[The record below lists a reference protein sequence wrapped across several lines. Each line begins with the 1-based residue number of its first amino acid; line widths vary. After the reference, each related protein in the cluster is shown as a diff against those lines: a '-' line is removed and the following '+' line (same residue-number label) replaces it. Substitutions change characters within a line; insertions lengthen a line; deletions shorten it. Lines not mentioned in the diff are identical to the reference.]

1 MLRPSRLA
9 SLAVLAAMAVASP
22 SVSAQ
27 QSPAPAEQST
37 AQSTPAIDPVQK
49 EAIEQVVR
57 DYIRAHPEIV
67 VEALDA
73 YQAKKD
79 QEERSAQGK
88 MLTSRAEE
96 IFRSASSPVIG
107 NAQGDVTLVEFFDYQ
122 CGYCKRSQPDMERLL
137 KQDTGLKVVLKEFP
151 ILGPASVTAARASLA
166 AQMQGKYLDFHTKM
180 MGLKGQLTDEVI
192 YDTAKQVGLDV
203 DKLKQDMN
211 DPAVVAELRANMD
224 LAQALGVQGTPAFV
238 INDQIIPGA
247 VGFDALKS
255 QIDKDRAG

>member
-1 MLRPSRLA
+1 MLRSRLA
-9 SLAVLAAMAVASP
+9 SLAVLAAVAIASP

-27 QSPAPAEQST
+27 QS
-37 AQSTPAIDPVQK
+37 TPAVDPAQK

-79 QEERSAQGK
+79 EEERSAKAQT
-88 MLTSRAEE
+88 LTSRAEE

-122 CGYCKRSQPDMERLL
+122 CGYCKRAQPDLERLV
-137 KQDTGLKVVLKEFP
+137 KQDSGLKIVLKEFP

-166 AQMQGKYLDFHTKM
+166 AQKQGKYLDFHTKM
-180 MGLKGQLTDEVI
+180 MGLKGQLTDDVI
-192 YDTAKQVGLDV
+192 YETAQQVGLDL

-211 DPAVVAELRANMD
+211 DPSVVAELRANMD
-224 LAQALGVQGTPAFV
+224 LAEALGVQGTPAFV

>member
-1 MLRPSRLA
+1 MLRPRLA
-9 SLAVLAAMAVASP
+9 SLAVLAAVAVASP

-27 QSPAPAEQST
+27 QS
-37 AQSTPAIDPVQK
+37 TPAIDPAQK

-79 QEERSAQGK
+79 EEERASQAK
-88 MLTSRAEE
+88 TLTSRADE
-96 IFRSASSPVIG
+96 IFRSPTSPVIG

-122 CGYCKRSQPDMERLL
+122 CGYCKRAQPDLERLM
-137 KQDTGLKVVLKEFP
+137 KADSGLKVVLKEFP

-166 AQMQGKYLDFHTKM
+166 AQKQGKYLDFHTKL
-180 MGLKGQLTDEVI
+180 MGFKGQLTDQVI
-192 YDTAKQVGLDV
+192 YDTAQQVGLDL

-211 DPAVVAELRANMD
+211 DPSVVAELRANMD
-224 LAQALGVQGTPAFV
+224 LAEALGVQGTPAFV

>member
-1 MLRPSRLA
+1 MLRPRLA
-9 SLAVLAAMAVASP
+9 SLAVLAAVAIASP

-27 QSPAPAEQST
+27 QSSPVVDPA
-37 AQSTPAIDPVQK
+37 QK

-79 QEERSAQGK
+79 EEERSAKAQT
-88 MLTSRAEE
+88 LTSRAEE

-122 CGYCKRSQPDMERLL
+122 CGYCKRAQPDLERLV
-137 KQDTGLKVVLKEFP
+137 KQDSGLKVVLKEFP

-166 AQMQGKYLDFHTKM
+166 AQKQGKYLEFHTKM
-180 MGLKGQLTDEVI
+180 MGLKGQLTDDVI
-192 YDTAKQVGLDV
+192 YETAKQVGLDL

-211 DPAVVAELRANMD
+211 DPSVVAELRANMD
-224 LAQALGVQGTPAFV
+224 LAEALGVQGTPAFV

>member
-1 MLRPSRLA
+1 MLRPRLA
-9 SLAVLAAMAVASP
+9 SLAVLAAVAIASP

-27 QSPAPAEQST
+27 QS
-37 AQSTPAIDPVQK
+37 TPAVDPVQK

-79 QEERSAQGK
+79 EDERSAQAK
-88 MLTSRAEE
+88 TLTSRAEE

-122 CGYCKRSQPDMERLL
+122 CGYCKRAQPDLERLV
-137 KQDTGLKVVLKEFP
+137 KQDGGLKVVLKEFP

>member
-1 MLRPSRLA
+1 MLRPRLA
-9 SLAVLAAMAVASP
+9 SLAVLAAVAVASP

-27 QSPAPAEQST
+27 QSTPVVDPA
-37 AQSTPAIDPVQK
+37 QK

-79 QEERSAQGK
+79 EEQRAAQAK
-88 MLTSRAEE
+88 TLTSRADEL
-96 IFRSASSPVIG
+96 FRSASSPVIG

-122 CGYCKRSQPDMERLL
+122 CGYCKRAQPDLERLV
-137 KQDTGLKVVLKEFP
+137 KQDGGLKVVLKEFP

-166 AQMQGKYLDFHTKM
+166 AKMQGKYLDFHTKM
-180 MGLKGQLTDEVI
+180 MGLKGQLTDQVI
-192 YDTAKQVGLDV
+192 YDTAQQVGLDL

-211 DPAVVAELRANMD
+211 DPSVVAELRANMD
-224 LAQALGVQGTPAFV
+224 LAEALGVQGTPAFV

>member
-1 MLRPSRLA
+1 MLRPRLA
-9 SLAVLAAMAVASP
+9 SLAVLAAVAIASP

-27 QSPAPAEQST
+27 QS
-37 AQSTPAIDPVQK
+37 TPAVDPAQK

-79 QEERSAQGK
+79 EEERSAQTK
-88 MLTSRAEE
+88 TLTSRADE
-96 IFRSASSPVIG
+96 IYRSASSPVIG

-122 CGYCKRSQPDMERLL
+122 CGYCKRAQPDLERLV
-137 KQDTGLKVVLKEFP
+137 KEDGGLKVVLKEFP

-166 AQMQGKYLDFHTKM
+166 AQKQGKYLDFHTKM
-180 MGLKGQLTDEVI
+180 MGLKGQLTDQVI
-192 YDTAKQVGLDV
+192 YDTAQQVGLDV

-211 DPAVVAELRANMD
+211 DPSVVAELRANMD
-224 LAQALGVQGTPAFV
+224 LAEALGVQGTPAFV

>member
-1 MLRPSRLA
+1 MLRPHLA
-9 SLAVLAAMAVASP
+9 SLAVLAAVAVASP
-22 SVSAQ
+22 SVWAQ
-27 QSPAPAEQST
+27 
-37 AQSTPAIDPVQK
+37 QSTPAVDPIQK

-79 QEERSAQGK
+79 EEERSAQAK
-88 MLTSRAEE
+88 TLTSRADEL
-96 IFRSASSPVIG
+96 FRSASSPVIG

-122 CGYCKRSQPDMERLL
+122 CGYCKRAQPDLERLV
-137 KQDTGLKVVLKEFP
+137 KQDGGLKVVLKEFP

-211 DPAVVAELRANMD
+211 DPSVVAELRANMD
-224 LAQALGVQGTPAFV
+224 LAEALGVRGTPAFV

-255 QIDKDRAG
+255 EIDKERAG

>member
-9 SLAVLAAMAVASP
+9 SLAVLAAVAVASP
-22 SVSAQ
+22 SVWAQ
-27 QSPAPAEQST
+27 QSPAPA
-37 AQSTPAIDPVQK
+37 QSTPAVDPAQK

-79 QEERSAQGK
+79 AEERSAQAK
-88 MLTSRAEE
+88 TLTSRADE

-122 CGYCKRSQPDMERLL
+122 CGYCKRSQPDLERLM
-137 KQDTGLKVVLKEFP
+137 KADSGLKVVLKEFP

-166 AQMQGKYLDFHTKM
+166 AQKQGKYLDFHTKL
-180 MGLKGQLTDEVI
+180 MGFKGQLTDQVV
-192 YDTAKQVGLDV
+192 YDTAQQVGLDL

-211 DPAVVAELRANMD
+211 DPSVVAELRANMD
-224 LAQALGVQGTPAFV
+224 LAEALGVQGTPAFV

>member
-1 MLRPSRLA
+1 MLRPRLA
-9 SLAVLAAMAVASP
+9 SLAVLAAVAVASP
-22 SVSAQ
+22 TVSAQ
-27 QSPAPAEQST
+27 
-37 AQSTPAIDPVQK
+37 QSTPAIDPAQK

-79 QEERSAQGK
+79 EEERAGQTK
-88 MLTSRAEE
+88 TLTSRAEE

-122 CGYCKRSQPDMERLL
+122 CGYCKRAQPDLERLI
-137 KQDTGLKVVLKEFP
+137 KADGGLKVVLKEFP

-166 AQMQGKYLDFHTKM
+166 AQKQGKYLDFHTKM
-180 MGLKGQLTDEVI
+180 MGLKGQLTDQVI
-192 YDTAKQVGLDV
+192 YDTAQQVGLDL

-211 DPAVVAELRANMD
+211 DPSVVAELRANMD
-224 LAQALGVQGTPAFV
+224 LAEALGVQGTPAFV

>member
-1 MLRPSRLA
+1 MLRPRLA
-9 SLAVLAAMAVASP
+9 SLAVLAAVAVASP

-27 QSPAPAEQST
+27 QSTPVVDPA
-37 AQSTPAIDPVQK
+37 QK

-79 QEERSAQGK
+79 EEERTAKAQT
-88 MLTSRAEE
+88 LTSRAEE

-122 CGYCKRSQPDMERLL
+122 CGYCKRAQPDLERLV
-137 KQDTGLKVVLKEFP
+137 KQDSGLKVVLKEFP

-166 AQMQGKYLDFHTKM
+166 AQKQGKYLDFHTKM
-180 MGLKGQLTDEVI
+180 MGLKGQLTDDVI
-192 YDTAKQVGLDV
+192 YETAKEVGLDL

-211 DPAVVAELRANMD
+211 DPSVVAELRANMD
-224 LAQALGVQGTPAFV
+224 LAEALGVQGTPAFV

>member
-1 MLRPSRLA
+1 MLRSRLA
-9 SLAVLAAMAVASP
+9 SLAVLAAVAIASP

-27 QSPAPAEQST
+27 QS
-37 AQSTPAIDPVQK
+37 TPAVDPAQK

-79 QEERSAQGK
+79 EEERSAKAQT
-88 MLTSRAEE
+88 LTSRAEE

-122 CGYCKRSQPDMERLL
+122 CGYCKRAQPDLERLV
-137 KQDTGLKVVLKEFP
+137 KQDSGLKVVLKEFP

-166 AQMQGKYLDFHTKM
+166 AQKQGKYLEFHTKM
-180 MGLKGQLTDEVI
+180 MGLKGQLTDDVI
-192 YDTAKQVGLDV
+192 YETAQQVGLDL

-211 DPAVVAELRANMD
+211 DPSVVAELRANMD
-224 LAQALGVQGTPAFV
+224 LAEALGVQGTPAFV

>member
-1 MLRPSRLA
+1 MLRPRLA
-9 SLAVLAAMAVASP
+9 SLAVLAAVAIASP

-27 QSPAPAEQST
+27 QS
-37 AQSTPAIDPVQK
+37 TPAVDPAQK

-79 QEERSAQGK
+79 EEERSAKAQT
-88 MLTSRAEE
+88 LTSRAEE
-96 IFRSASSPVIG
+96 IFRSTSSPVIG

-122 CGYCKRSQPDMERLL
+122 CGYCKRAQPDLERLV
-137 KQDTGLKVVLKEFP
+137 KQDSGLKVVLKEFP

-166 AQMQGKYLDFHTKM
+166 AQKQGKYLDFHTKM
-180 MGLKGQLTDEVI
+180 MGLKGQLTDDVI
-192 YDTAKQVGLDV
+192 YETAKQVGLDL

-211 DPAVVAELRANMD
+211 DPSVVAELRANMD
-224 LAQALGVQGTPAFV
+224 LAEALGVQGTPAFV

>member
-1 MLRPSRLA
+1 MLRLRLA
-9 SLAVLAAMAVASP
+9 SLAVLAAVAVASP
-22 SVSAQ
+22 SAWAQESAA
-27 QSPAPAEQST
+27 PAP
-37 AQSTPAIDPVQK
+37 AQSTPAVDPIQK

-79 QEERSAQGK
+79 EDERAAQAK
-88 MLTSRAEE
+88 TLTSRADEL
-96 IFRSASSPVIG
+96 FRSASSPVIG

-122 CGYCKRSQPDMERLL
+122 CGYCKRAQPDLERLV
-137 KQDTGLKVVLKEFP
+137 KQDGGLKVVLKEFP

>member
-37 AQSTPAIDPVQK
+37 PAVDPIQK

-73 YQAKKD
+73 YQARKD
-79 QEERSAQGK
+79 EEERSAQAK
-88 MLTSRAEE
+88 TLTSRAEE
-96 IFRSASSPVIG
+96 LFRSASSPVIG

-122 CGYCKRSQPDMERLL
+122 CGYCKRAQPDLERLV
-137 KQDTGLKVVLKEFP
+137 KQDGGLKVVLKEFP

-166 AQMQGKYLDFHTKM
+166 AKMQGKYLEFHTKM
-180 MGLKGQLTDEVI
+180 MGLKGQLTDQVI
-192 YDTAKQVGLDV
+192 YDTAQQVGLDV

-255 QIDKDRAG
+255 EIDKERAG

>member
-1 MLRPSRLA
+1 MLRPRLA
-9 SLAVLAAMAVASP
+9 SLAVLAAVAIASP
-22 SVSAQ
+22 SVWAQ
-27 QSPAPAEQST
+27 
-37 AQSTPAIDPVQK
+37 QSTPAVDPAQK

-79 QEERSAQGK
+79 EEERSAKAQT
-88 MLTSRAEE
+88 LTSRAEE
-96 IFRSASSPVIG
+96 IFRSTSSPVIG

-122 CGYCKRSQPDMERLL
+122 CGYCKRAQPDLERLM
-137 KQDTGLKVVLKEFP
+137 KQDSGLKVVLKEFP

-166 AQMQGKYLDFHTKM
+166 AQKQGKYLDFHTKM
-180 MGLKGQLTDEVI
+180 MGLKGQLTDDVI
-192 YDTAKQVGLDV
+192 YETAKQVGLDL

-211 DPAVVAELRANMD
+211 DPSVVAELRANMD
-224 LAQALGVQGTPAFV
+224 LAEALGVQGTPAFV

>member
-1 MLRPSRLA
+1 MLRPRLA
-9 SLAVLAAMAVASP
+9 SLAVLAAVAVASP

-27 QSPAPAEQST
+27 QS
-37 AQSTPAIDPVQK
+37 TPAIDPAQK
-49 EAIEQVVR
+49 DAIEQVVR

-79 QEERSAQGK
+79 EEERSAQAK
-88 MLTSRAEE
+88 TLTSRAEE
-96 IFRSASSPVIG
+96 LFRSASSPVIG

-122 CGYCKRSQPDMERLL
+122 CGYCKRAQPDLERLV
-137 KQDTGLKVVLKEFP
+137 KQDGGLKVVLKEFP

-180 MGLKGQLTDEVI
+180 MGLKGQLTDDVI
-192 YDTAKQVGLDV
+192 FETAKQVGLDI

>member
-1 MLRPSRLA
+1 MLRPRLA
-9 SLAVLAAMAVASP
+9 SLAVLAAVAIASP

-27 QSPAPAEQST
+27 QSSPVVDPA
-37 AQSTPAIDPVQK
+37 QK

-79 QEERSAQGK
+79 EEERSAKAQT
-88 MLTSRAEE
+88 LTSRAEE

-122 CGYCKRSQPDMERLL
+122 CGYCKRAQPDLERLV
-137 KQDTGLKVVLKEFP
+137 KQDSGLKVVLKEFP

-166 AQMQGKYLDFHTKM
+166 AQKQDKYLDFHTKL
-180 MGLKGQLTDEVI
+180 MGFKGPLTDEVV
-192 YDTAKQVGLDV
+192 YTVAGQVGLDL
-203 DKLKQDMN
+203 DKLKRDMN
-211 DPAVVAELRANMD
+211 DPSVVSELRDNMD
-224 LAQALGVQGTPAFV
+224 LAQKLGVQGTPAFV

>member
-1 MLRPSRLA
+1 
-9 SLAVLAAMAVASP
+9 
-22 SVSAQ
+22 
-27 QSPAPAEQST
+27 
-37 AQSTPAIDPVQK
+37 
-49 EAIEQVVR
+49 
-57 DYIRAHPEIV
+57 
-67 VEALDA
+67 
-73 YQAKKD
+73 
-79 QEERSAQGK
+79 
-88 MLTSRAEE
+88 
-96 IFRSASSPVIG
+96 
-107 NAQGDVTLVEFFDYQ
+107 
-122 CGYCKRSQPDMERLL
+122 
-137 KQDTGLKVVLKEFP
+137 
-151 ILGPASVTAARASLA
+151 
-166 AQMQGKYLDFHTKM
+166 M

>member
-1 MLRPSRLA
+1 
-9 SLAVLAAMAVASP
+9 
-22 SVSAQ
+22 
-27 QSPAPAEQST
+27 
-37 AQSTPAIDPVQK
+37 
-49 EAIEQVVR
+49 
-57 DYIRAHPEIV
+57 
-67 VEALDA
+67 
-73 YQAKKD
+73 
-79 QEERSAQGK
+79 
-88 MLTSRAEE
+88 E

-122 CGYCKRSQPDMERLL
+122 CGYCKRAQPDLERLV

-166 AQMQGKYLDFHTKM
+166 AKMQGKYLEFHTKM
-180 MGLKGQLTDEVI
+180 MGLKGQLTDQVI
-192 YDTAKQVGLDV
+192 YDTAQQVGLDL

-211 DPAVVAELRANMD
+211 DASVVAELRANMD

-255 QIDKDRAG
+255 EIDKERAG

>member
-1 MLRPSRLA
+1 MLRPRLA
-9 SLAVLAAMAVASP
+9 SLAVLAAVAVATP
-22 SVSAQ
+22 SVFAQ
-27 QSPAPAEQST
+27 QTPAPAQ
-37 AQSTPAIDPVQK
+37 PAIDPAQK
-49 EAIEQVVR
+49 DAIEQVVR

-79 QEERSAQGK
+79 EEERSAQAK
-88 MLTSRAEE
+88 TLTSRADEL
-96 IFRSASSPVIG
+96 FRSASSPIIG

-122 CGYCKRSQPDMERLL
+122 CGYCKRAQPDLERLV
-137 KQDTGLKVVLKEFP
+137 KQDGGLKVVLKEFP

-166 AQMQGKYLDFHTKM
+166 AQMQGKYLEFHTKM

>member
-9 SLAVLAAMAVASP
+9 SLAVVAAVAVASP
-22 SVSAQ
+22 STWAQ
-27 QSPAPAEQST
+27 QSPA
-37 AQSTPAIDPVQK
+37 QSTPAVDPAQK
-49 EAIEQVVR
+49 ETIEQVVR

-79 QEERSAQGK
+79 AEERSAQAK
-88 MLTSRAEE
+88 TLTSRADE
-96 IFRSASSPVIG
+96 IFRSATSPVIG

-122 CGYCKRSQPDMERLL
+122 CGYCKRSQPDLERLM
-137 KQDTGLKVVLKEFP
+137 KADSGLKVVLKEFP
-151 ILGPASVTAARASLA
+151 ILGPASVTAARVSLA
-166 AQMQGKYLDFHTKM
+166 AQKQGKYLEFHTKL
-180 MGLKGQLTDEVI
+180 MGFKGQLTDDVI
-192 YDTAKQVGLDV
+192 FETAKQVGLDL
-203 DKLKQDMN
+203 DKVKQDMN
-211 DPAVVAELRANMD
+211 DPSVVAELRANMD
-224 LAQALGVQGTPAFV
+224 LAEALGVQGTPAFV